1 MSSLFFL
8 VISIILV
15 MFILETYISYLN
27 YKNRNASIPEN
38 VKDIY
43 DDEAYQKWLAYTM
56 TNFKFHMIKH
66 VVSTLFLLMLLV
78 LGIFGLWEAIVN
90 NLIVHSAIL
99 RTLVFILGFILVT
112 ELIELPFNYYATFVI
127 EERFG
132 FNKTKKKTFY
142 LDFIK
147 NILLTSALLGGVVA
161 LLNWIYLIFIDQIWI
176 FIFGAWAVLSLVLV
190 AIFLL
195 NTVFVKLFN
204 KLSPMEESELK
215 SKIDA
220 LGKKLG
226 FEVNR
231 IFVMDASKRSSKLN
245 AFFSGLGKKREVVL
259 YDTLIEKM
267 GEEEIL
273 SVLAHE
279 LGHATY
285 KDTTSM
291 LIQRI
296 ITFLLYA
303 VVLGTIL
310 QSEGLAAAFGLSGI
324 HFGFGLLLF
333 TIFMSPLNF
342 ILGIP
347 LNYYSRVAEY
357 RADKFAAKHVNQQSM
372 MTALKVLAKE
382 NFSNLTPHPLY
393 VLLNYSHPTISQRIA
408 SIMNNEPSI

>member
-1 MSSLFFL
+1 MTGLSFL
-8 VISIILV
+8 VVGIILL
-15 MFILETYISYLN
+15 MFIVETYVSILN
-27 YKNRNASIPEN
+27 YQHRNTPIPEN

-43 DDEAYQKWLAYTM
+43 DGEAYQKWLAYTM
-56 TNFKFHMIKH
+56 TNFRFQMIKH
-66 VVSTLFLLMLLV
+66 VVTTVFLVILLV
-78 LGIFGLWEAIVN
+78 FGVFGMWEDIVIRLVGDTTIFQ
-90 NLIVHSAIL
+90 S
-99 RTLVFILGFILVT
+99 LVFIFGFVLVS
-112 ELIELPFNYYATFVI
+112 EIIDLPFGYYSTFVI

-132 FNKTKKKTFY
+132 FNKTKKKTFFM
-142 LDFIK
+142 DFMK
-147 NILLTSALLGGVVA
+147 NLILTGLLLGGVVA
-161 LLNWIYLIFIDQIWI
+161 LLNWIYLIFDDQVWV
-176 FIFGAWAVLSLVLV
+176 FILGAWAVLSIVLV
-190 AIFLL
+190 AMFLL
-195 NTVFVKLFN
+195 NTVIVKVFN
-204 KLSPMEESELK
+204 KLIPMNDGELK
-215 SKIDA
+215 DKIDH

-267 GEEEIL
+267 SEEEIL

-291 LIQRI
+291 LFQRVVM
-296 ITFLLYA
+296 FLLYA
-303 VVLGTIL
+303 VTLGIIL
-310 QSEGLAAAFGLSGI
+310 QSEGLATGFGLSGI

-333 TIFMSPLNF
+333 TVFISPLNF

-357 RADKFAAKHVNQQSM
+357 RADRFAAKNVSQQSM
-372 MTALKVLAKE
+372 ITALKVLAKE

-393 VLLNYSHPTISQRIA
+393 VLLNYSHPTISDRIT
-408 SIMNNEPSI
+408 SIENNRS